1 MFCERRFHPVRTA
14 IKRQVPVS
22 DMLAVVR
29 QCEGGGVRRAATRE
43 GWAEIAASAMVCDG
57 TGGAFAAGFV
67 PLAGV
72 ESIVLSEPVEAEA
85 IAAFASSY
93 EARVVAA
100 SEGALGSADGSHG
113 RQGNVLPDGPDL
125 RAPAAPSEAALSCSF
140 PDGSDR

>member
-1 MFCERRFHPVRTA
+1 MAQRIGEFVLLADPHLVLEPYLYGCDRREFCADFRHAYCDEAHL
-14 IKRQVPVS
+14 Q
-22 DMLAVVR
+22 
-29 QCEGGGVRRAATRE
+29 AAHRGRNVDETVLR
-43 GWAEIAASAMVCDG
+43 G
-57 TGGAFAAGFV
+57 GFV

>member
-1 MFCERRFHPVRTA
+1 MTLRNWACALADGRDFETVAVPRPTA
-14 IKRQVPVS
+14 P
-22 DMLAVVR
+22 DAT
-29 QCEGGGVRRAATRE
+29 RRAATRE
-43 GWAEIAASAMVCDG
+43 GWAELATRGSREDCAMVCDG
-57 TGGAFAAGFV
+57 TAGAFAAGFV
-67 PLAGV
+67 PLVG